1 MPKRNIDTCSPSH
14 MRVLEFTRTCIMVF
28 LLMQEEIVDE
38 TDEFV
43 DVHKRYLI
51 LRMY

>member
-1 MPKRNIDTCSPSH
+1 
-14 MRVLEFTRTCIMVF
+14 MRVLEFIRTGIMVVF

>member
-1 MPKRNIDTCSPSH
+1 M
-14 MRVLEFTRTCIMVF
+14 VVF